1 MKTTYKIH
9 KVTNKVTYIGEYW
22 DDILIFK
29 YIVYAVYHGGDVVHF
44 MNENHLLRNPNFCGI
59 DEFHRRTFIL
69 DF

>member
-1 MKTTYKIH
+1 MKTTFKIL

-29 YIVYAVYHGGDVVHF
+29 YTVYAVYNGGDVVHF
-44 MNENHLLRNPNFCGI
+44 MNENHLLRNPNFNGI